1 MFHFSFRNQSL
12 FLRKN
17 TDIKL
22 KNGWKLSF
30 WGSFWFEIY
39 CHGVKSQKM
48 PKKVSLHSKK
58 NKIRNVRQM
67 NLVKDHK
74 WWLFLLDAFYW
85 KTTSQINTFHHL
97 FHLSRRNLLVHSL
110 FRCKTNNTNQK
121 AKKSCVACAV
131 FCDGAHL
138 QCVTITIF
146 VNTFAY
152 SESFEKKTMKFIGM
166 SWYNDSTLTNPW
178 KMSILLVNTEK
189 TDGQTNCLNVHKIF
203 FF

>member
-146 VNTFAY
+146 VNTLRVLR
-152 SESFEKKTMKFIGM
+152 KR
-166 SWYNDSTLTNPW
+166 PW
-178 KMSILLVNTEK
+178 SLLVCPGTTIARWPIHERWVSFSLTLK
-189 TDGQTNCLNVHKIF
+189 KQMDKQIA
-203 FF
+203 